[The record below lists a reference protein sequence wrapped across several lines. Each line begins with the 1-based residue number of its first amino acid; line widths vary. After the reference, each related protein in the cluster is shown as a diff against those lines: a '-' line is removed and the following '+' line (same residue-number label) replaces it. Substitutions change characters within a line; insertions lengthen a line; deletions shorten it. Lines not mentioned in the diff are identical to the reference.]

1 MDGLLREEDRP
12 VKGGDETSGRCKRE
26 QRMNQVYLKPITT
39 QEHAEVMM

>member
-26 QRMNQVYLKPITT
+26 QRINRVYLITT